1 MACLNQIVY
10 VVMVDN
16 NFNAMTVTKRKRGPK
31 PQYGLTASM
40 LRKSRRDCGML
51 YRLIR
56 AKLGITQVAM
66 AALMGCS
73 KDALVRREHTKRLYT
88 VIELQALK
96 DISGM
101 TDSEWLELLREIAK

>member
-1 MACLNQIVY
+1 
-10 VVMVDN
+10 
-16 NFNAMTVTKRKRGPK
+16 
-31 PQYGLTASM
+31 
-40 LRKSRRDCGML
+40 
-51 YRLIR
+51 
-56 AKLGITQVAM
+56 M

-73 KDALVRREHTKRLYT
+73 KDALVRREHTKKLYT

>member
-1 MACLNQIVY
+1 M
-10 VVMVDN
+10 DN
-16 NFNAMTVTKRKRGPK
+16 NFNAMTVTKPK
-31 PQYGLTASM
+31 HALTARM
-40 LRKSRRDCGML
+40 LRRTRRDCGML

-56 AKLGITQVAM
+56 ARLGITQVAM

-73 KDALVRREHTKRLYT
+73 KDALVRREHTKKLYT

-101 TDSEWLELLREIAK
+101 SDSEWLELLREIAR